1 MSFHYLEFPGF
12 VTCLM
17 KEKNPFWMQLDHFF
31 FFSPPLLPEKQK
43 KKCEGQTF
51 STVTDIFKPSVDEII
66 SDDKEKIC
74 MCPFSSLKSCNSRS
88 TVEEHSQY
96 IQIKQRIFI
105 LL

>member
-1 MSFHYLEFPGF
+1 
-12 VTCLM
+12 M

-96 IQIKQRIFI
+96 IQVKQRIFI